1 MNDEGSKLIES
12 LMSMLGDNPS
22 EKVGQMLSALTQNA
36 DAQPPKTEAAA
47 DEKEEAQTETKSE
60 EKEKHTAEESGSS
73 GGFDPAMLF
82 KLQAIMSQLGSC
94 EADERSALLTA
105 IRPFLS
111 EERRPQI
118 DQAIKLLK
126 LTKLA
131 KTAQEMDLFNG
142 LL

>member
-60 EKEKHTAEESGSS
+60 EKEKHTAE
-73 GGFDPAMLF
+73 
-82 KLQAIMSQLGSC
+82 
-94 EADERSALLTA
+94 
-105 IRPFLS
+105 
-111 EERRPQI
+111 
-118 DQAIKLLK
+118 
-126 LTKLA
+126 
-131 KTAQEMDLFNG
+131 
-142 LL
+142 

>member
-36 DAQPPKTEAAA
+36 DAQPP
-47 DEKEEAQTETKSE
+47 KEEAQTETKSE

-82 KLQAIMSQLGSC
+82 KLQAIMSQLGSH